1 MSPADGSTAPAFDV
15 SAEFLARSRHYLAYE
30 YPAKISQC
38 LAALPHGALWQRAD
52 AASNSIG
59 NLLLHLEGNVR
70 QWIIS
75 SVGGSPDARMRSAEF
90 AAADG
95 GNARTLFGALRATL
109 DEVDAVLARLAP
121 GDLATRRMIQGR
133 DVSVFDAVYHVVEHF
148 SMHTGQIILLTKQ
161 FAPGRIGF
169 YEDAGGLAIP
179 RWRETR

>member
-1 MSPADGSTAPAFDV
+1 MSPDARTTAPDFDLA
-15 SAEFLARSRHYLAYE
+15 AEFLARSRHYLAYE

-38 LAALPHGALWQRAD
+38 LDALPTDALWRRAD
-52 AASNSIG
+52 AASNSVG

-75 SVGGSPDARMRSAEF
+75 SVGGAPDARHRSEEF

-95 GNARTLFGALRATL
+95 GDARALFGALRATL
-109 DEVDAVLARLAP
+109 NEVDAVLARLVP
-121 GDLATRRMIQGR
+121 SDLPTRRTIQGR

-161 FAPGRIGF
+161 FTPGRIGF